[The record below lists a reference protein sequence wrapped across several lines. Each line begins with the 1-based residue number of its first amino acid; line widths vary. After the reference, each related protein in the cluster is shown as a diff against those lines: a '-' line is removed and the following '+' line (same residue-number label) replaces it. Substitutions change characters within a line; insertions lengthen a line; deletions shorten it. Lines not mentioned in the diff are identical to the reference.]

1 MRWGLTTIHTCVSWL
16 RPSSH
21 IVTVIVGEFF
31 ICDFQF
37 EIFDSQIQVKDEPE
51 GSELSQGMMLSTM
64 LLPGTPVTLAGQE
77 LGLSSLQEIPWDDI
91 SGPYPFYIFLFVIP
105 VLHFFKFV
113 LFVKSTIQII
123 KYDFGEL
130 PEKNGLKN
138 MNFILCN
145 RIHYLSKVS
154 VWYPKFGFLMILLSV
169 LVSKNKI

>member
-1 MRWGLTTIHTCVSWL
+1 MRWGLTKIHTCVNWL
-16 RPSSH
+16 RLSSR

-37 EIFDSQIQVKDEPE
+37 EMFDLQIQVKDEPE

-91 SGPYPFYIFLFVIP
+91 SGPYPCYIFLLVIP
-105 VLHFFKFV
+105 VLYVFKFV

-123 KYDFGEL
+123 KVQFRGAASKEWFEKHEFYTLQSHSL
-130 PEKNGLKN
+130 PFKS
-138 MNFILCN
+138 F
-145 RIHYLSKVS
+145 S
-154 VWYPKFGFLMILLSV
+154 
-169 LVSKNKI
+169 LVS